1 LNITLLLTTDGDDY
15 LLAIKGTNNVE
26 DNNAFSKSEG
36 AKDVVGNI
44 AEKLQDIGK

>member
-1 LNITLLLTTDGDDY
+1 MLLTTDGDDY

-36 AKDVVGNI
+36 AKNVGRDITEGAKDVS
-44 AEKLQDIGK
+44 